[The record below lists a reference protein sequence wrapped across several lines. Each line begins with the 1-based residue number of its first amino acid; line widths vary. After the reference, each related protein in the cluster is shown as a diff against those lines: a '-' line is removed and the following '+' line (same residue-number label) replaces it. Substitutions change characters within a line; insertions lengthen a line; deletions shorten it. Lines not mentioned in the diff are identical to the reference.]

1 MPRLEGDFLT
11 GPVVRLAGWQLLALA
26 SLIACQRLSAAES
39 EPRVAAPRLV
49 VVLYPGAND
58 GSPGAVLAD
67 EGIRQT
73 FSQSA
78 NKVDVQNEFLDLS
91 RFASSAQQQELAEF
105 LERKYAGRKV
115 DVVIAGLSSATKFA
129 LAHRARIFPGA
140 PLVFM
145 AVERE
150 EIGALAP
157 PPDVVGHPLQ
167 FELQASLELALA
179 LHPGTER
186 VVVVVGRSEF
196 DRYWEVEA
204 GEAFQKQEKQ
214 VEIVF
219 WSGQPLS
226 QMLEAIPQL
235 PPRTVVYY
243 LHVFEDGDG
252 KIHMPAQVLEQ
263 LAARSSAP
271 IYSHVDSYVGRGI
284 VGGRVFSFLAAG
296 QQAAHL
302 GNRILAGE
310 DPAQIGIQSPSRNLT
325 LFDWREVQRWG
336 LSTSELPPESELRF
350 RDPTIWD
357 QYKWHLAGLL
367 SLCGL
372 QAILISGLLVQRS
385 RRARAETRF
394 RQAVDAAPTGML
406 MVSDSGEMVL
416 VNAQLARM
424 FDYPASELIG
434 RTVELLLPVRY
445 RNRHIDLRNNYFQEA
460 AARSMGRGREL
471 FGRRKD
477 GSEFPVEV
485 GLSPIRTEAGQF
497 VLASIID
504 IGDRKATE
512 TRLRE
517 SREELRQLAAQ
528 MLGAQE
534 AERRLIARELH
545 DDLGQD
551 LALLAVELDLYQQRV
566 SAPSSEAAGRLE
578 TMSSRVKQLSSAVHD
593 LSHQLH
599 PMKLEQLGL
608 EAAIRGFCH
617 DLSRSHHLEI
627 EFESCPLPVKPTAEA
642 AICLYRIVQEA
653 LRNVVKHSCAA
664 RAQVHLSA
672 DGAELSLVVTDD
684 GRGFDAEEVAGRGG
698 LGLVSMRERLRLV
711 EGELTI
717 VSQPGSGTRI
727 EARVPLRG
735 EASAFAESTP
745 SATRR

>member
-1 MPRLEGDFLT
+1 MPRYEGGFLV
-11 GPVVRLAGWQLLALA
+11 GPALRYAGWLLPALA
-26 SLIACQRLSAAES
+26 SLIACQPLSADDSES
-39 EPRVAAPRLV
+39 RAAAPRLV

-58 GSPGAVLAD
+58 GSPGAILAD

-73 FSQSA
+73 FGQSA
-78 NKVDVQNEFLDLS
+78 DKVDVQSEFLDLS
-91 RFASSAQQQELAEF
+91 RFASPAQQQELAEF

-145 AVERE
+145 AVDRE
-150 EIGALAP
+150 EVDTLAP

-167 FELQASLELALA
+167 FELQASLDLALQ

-196 DRYWEVEA
+196 DRYWEAEA
-204 GEAFQKQEKQ
+204 RETFQTHGKQ

-219 WSGQPLS
+219 WSGQPLA
-226 QMLEAIPQL
+226 QMLEAVQQL

-252 KIHMPAQVLEQ
+252 QVHMPAQVLEQ

-271 IYSHVDSYVGRGI
+271 IYSHVDSYLGRGI

-302 GNRILAGE
+302 ANRILAGE
-310 DPAQIGIQSPSRNLT
+310 DPAQIGIQLPSRNFT
-325 LFDWREVQRWG
+325 MFDWREVQRWG
-336 LSTSELPPESELRF
+336 LSTSKLPAESELRY
-350 RDPTIWD
+350 RDLTLWD
-357 QYKWHLAGLL
+357 QYKWHLAGLVG
-367 SLCGL
+367 LCGL

-394 RQAVDAAPTGML
+394 RQAIDAAPTGML
-406 MVSDSGEMVL
+406 MVSDSGKMVL
-416 VNAQLARM
+416 VNAQLAQM
-424 FDYPASELIG
+424 FDYPAGELIG
-434 RTVELLLPVRY
+434 RTVETLLPERY
-445 RNRHIDLRNNYFQEA
+445 RKGHIDLRHTYHQRPENRA
-460 AARSMGRGREL
+460 MGMRHEL

-477 GSEFPVEV
+477 GSEFPIEV
-485 GLSPIRTEAGQF
+485 GLSPIHTEAGHF
-497 VLASIID
+497 VLASVID
-504 IGDRKATE
+504 ISERQAAE
-512 TRLRE
+512 VRLRE
-517 SREELRQLAAQ
+517 NREQLRRLAAQ

-534 AERRLIARELH
+534 AERRRIARELH

-566 SAPSSEAAGRLE
+566 ATPSPEASGRLE

-617 DLSRSHHLEI
+617 DLSRSHHLEV
-627 EFESCPLPVKPTAEA
+627 EFQSCPLPVKPSAEA
-642 AICLYRIVQEA
+642 AICVYRIVQEA
-653 LRNVVKHSCAA
+653 LRNVVKHSGAA
-664 RAQVHLSA
+664 RAQVRLTA
-672 DGAELSLVVTDD
+672 DETALSLVVSDE
-684 GRGFDAEEVAGRGG
+684 GRGFNAAEVASRGG
-698 LGLVSMRERLRLV
+698 LGLVSMQERLRLV

-717 VSQPGSGTRI
+717 ASQPGSGTRI
-727 EARVPLRG
+727 EACVPLRG
-735 EASAFAESTP
+735 ERSAVDESTLR
-745 SATRR
+745 TTKR

>member
-1 MPRLEGDFLT
+1 MPRFDGGFLASRL
-11 GPVVRLAGWQLLALA
+11 VRLAGWLLLALA
-26 SLIACQRLSAAES
+26 SFTACQPLSAGGS
-39 EPRVAAPRLV
+39 EPTGVAPRLV

-58 GSPGAVLAD
+58 GSPGALLAD

-73 FSQSA
+73 FGLSA
-78 NKVDVQNEFLDLS
+78 DRIDVQNEFLDLS
-91 RFASSAQQQELAEF
+91 RFASPAQQQELADF
-105 LERKYAGRKV
+105 LERKYAGRRV
-115 DVVIAGLSSATKFA
+115 EVVIAGLSSAAKFA
-129 LAHRARIFPGA
+129 LTHRARTFPGA

-145 AVERE
+145 AVGRE
-150 EIGALAP
+150 EIETLAP
-157 PPDVVGHPLQ
+157 PPDVVGHPIE
-167 FELQASLELALA
+167 FELRASLDLALR

-196 DRYWEVEA
+196 DRYWETEA
-204 GEAFQKQEKQ
+204 REAFQALEKQ
-214 VEIVF
+214 VEIDF

-226 QMLEAIPQL
+226 EMLEVVERL
-235 PPRTVVYY
+235 PPHTVIYY
-243 LHVFEDGDG
+243 LHVFEDGEG
-252 KIHMPAQVLEQ
+252 QIHIPAEVVEQ
-263 LAARSSAP
+263 LAARSSVP
-271 IYSHVDSYVGRGI
+271 IYSHVDSYVGKGI

-296 QQAAHL
+296 QEAANL
-302 GNRILAGE
+302 GSRILAGE
-310 DPAQIGIQSPSRNLT
+310 DPAQIGIQAPSRNIT
-325 LFDWREVQRWG
+325 MFDWREVQRRG
-336 LSTSELPPESELRF
+336 ISTAQLPPGSELRF

-385 RRARAETRF
+385 RRARAEARF

-406 MVSDSGEMVL
+406 MVSESGEMVL
-416 VNAQLARM
+416 VNVQLAQM
-424 FDYPASELIG
+424 FDYQASELIG

-445 RNRHIDLRNNYFQEA
+445 RNRHIDLRNDYFQA
-460 AARSMGRGREL
+460 AAALAMGMGREL

-551 LALLAVELDLYQQRV
+551 LALLAVELDLYQQRL

-608 EAAIRGFCH
+608 EAAIRGFCN
-617 DLSRSHHLEI
+617 DLRRGHHLEI
-627 EFESCPLPVKPTAEA
+627 GFESCPLPMKPTAEA

-653 LRNVVKHSCAA
+653 LRNVVKHSGAA
-664 RAQVHLSA
+664 RAQVQLSA
-672 DGAELSLVVTDD
+672 DGAGLSLVVTDD

-717 VSQPGSGTRI
+717 VSQPGAGTRI
-727 EARVPLRG
+727 EARVPFRG
-735 EASAFAESTP
+735 EASSVAESTP
-745 SATRR
+745 SANRR